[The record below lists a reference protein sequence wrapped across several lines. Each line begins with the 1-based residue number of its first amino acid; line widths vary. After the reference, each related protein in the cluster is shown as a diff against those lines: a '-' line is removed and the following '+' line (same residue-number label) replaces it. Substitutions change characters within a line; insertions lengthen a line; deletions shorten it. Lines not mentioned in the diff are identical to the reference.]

1 MSIVW
6 GMVIAGVAIVIWMIV
21 SYNSLV
27 ILRQNVRE
35 SWSAIETE
43 LRRRYDLIPNLV
55 ETVKGYA
62 GHEKET
68 LEGVIK
74 ARNQAAATTGQPA
87 EQAAAQSILTG
98 ALTKLVALSE
108 AYPDLKA
115 NQNFIQLQNELGET
129 ETRISQ
135 ARRFYN
141 ANVKAMNASIETFP
155 TVLIATPM
163 GFKEQPYFGLDDP
176 LAAEPVRINFSG
188 MKTSSSSMPDLGD
201 SQSFQPSVKTAP
213 KQTEQ

>member
-1 MSIVW
+1 MSSVTI
-6 GMVIAGVAIVIWMIV
+6 GMIIAGVLIIGWVIVT
-21 SYNSLV
+21 YNRLV
-27 ILRQNVRE
+27 VVRQNVRE

-62 GHEKET
+62 GHERET
-68 LEGVIK
+68 LEAVVQ
-74 ARNQAAATTGQPA
+74 ARNTASAAPATPEQ
-87 EQAAAQSILTG
+87 QAAAQSVLGG

-115 NQNFIQLQNELGET
+115 NENFKQLESELTET

-141 ANVKAMNASIETFP
+141 ANVRELNSSVETFP
-155 TVLIATPM
+155 TVLIAGPL
-163 GFKEQPYFGLDDP
+163 GFKGQAYFGLDD
-176 LAAEPVRINFSG
+176 AAAAQPV
-188 MKTSSSSMPDLGD
+188 KV
-201 SQSFQPSVKTAP
+201 SF
-213 KQTEQ
+213 

>member
-1 MSIVW
+1 MYILI
-6 GMVIAGVAIVIWMIV
+6 GMVIFLAVIAIWMMGT
-21 SYNSLV
+21 YNQLV
-27 ILRQNVRE
+27 MLRQSVRE

-68 LEGVIK
+68 LESVIR
-74 ARNQAAATTGQPA
+74 ARNSAAAVSGAPEA
-87 EQAAAQSILTG
+87 QAQAQTALTG
-98 ALTKLVALSE
+98 ALTKLMALSE

-115 NQNFIQLQNELGET
+115 NENFNHLQQQLGDT

-141 ANVKAMNASIETFP
+141 ANVRDMNTAVETFP
-155 TVLIATPM
+155 SVLIAGPM
-163 GFKEQPYFGLDDP
+163 GFRPETYFGIDN
-176 LAAEPVRINFSG
+176 AEAFEPVKINFG
-188 MKTSSSSMPDLGD
+188 G
-201 SQSFQPSVKTAP
+201 A
-213 KQTEQ
+213 KQTASDNGIILKTTVDEKQKY